1 LERQVVERLRKAAE
15 FQRVREGGRAWAHP
29 LFVLSA
35 APNGLE
41 RTRVGLLVSR
51 RVGNAVK
58 RNRARRLLREATRRW
73 LPRVRPGWDMVIIA
87 RSPLVESKLQPV
99 EAALERLLRK
109 GSLLR
114 ETAPES
120 CEAHA

>member
-1 LERQVVERLRKAAE
+1 M
-15 FQRVREGGRAWAHP
+15 REGGRAWAHP
-29 LFVLSA
+29 LFVVAA

-73 LPRVRPGWDMVIIA
+73 LPRVRPGWDVVVIA

-109 GSLLR
+109 SSLLQESVPEAR
-114 ETAPES
+114 EAN
-120 CEAHA
+120 A